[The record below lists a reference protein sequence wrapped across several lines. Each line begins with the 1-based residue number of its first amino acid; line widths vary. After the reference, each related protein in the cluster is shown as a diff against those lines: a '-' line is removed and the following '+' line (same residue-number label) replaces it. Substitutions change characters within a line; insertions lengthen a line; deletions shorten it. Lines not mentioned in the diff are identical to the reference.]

1 MRKAGSYIR
10 NGMQNEFVA
19 FGALCYAGFMT
30 EGSVSTAQGDQAATR
45 PDDAGGPRLPLTQRV
60 AGAIRDMI
68 VQDQLK
74 PGERIRER
82 ALSEVLKVSRTPLR
96 EALKLLSAEGL
107 VEILPHRGAVV
118 ANPEP
123 QEIYGKLQVLGVLE
137 SLAGELAAV
146 QATDEEIS
154 EVRALHFEMLASY
167 TRKNRLEYFKANQK
181 IHRAILSCSRNEAL
195 IETHSRIN
203 AQLYRVRYQS
213 NLRNRKWQSAIEE
226 HEDILH
232 ALEARDSGRLSA
244 LLRAHLGSTWAKV
257 SEMLGVS
264 GSE

>member
-1 MRKAGSYIR
+1 
-10 NGMQNEFVA
+10 
-19 FGALCYAGFMT
+19 MT
-30 EGSVSTAQGDQAATR
+30 DGSVSEVVTKQEISAPG
-45 PDDAGGPRLPLTQRV
+45 DAGGAKLPLTQRV

-68 VQDQLK
+68 VQDELK

-82 ALSEVLKVSRTPLR
+82 ILADGLDVSRTPLR

-118 ANPEP
+118 ANPAP
-123 QEIYGKLQVLGVLE
+123 QEIFGKLQVLGVLE

-146 QATDEEIS
+146 QATDAEIA
-154 EVRALHFEMLASY
+154 EIRALHFEMLASY

-195 IETHSRIN
+195 IETHGRIN

-213 NLRNRKWQSAIEE
+213 NLRNRKWHGAIEE
-226 HEDILH
+226 HERILQ
-232 ALEARDSGRLSA
+232 ALEARDAEGLSGI
-244 LLRAHLGSTWAKV
+244 LRTHLGSTWAKV
-257 SEMLGVS
+257 SEMLESPQV
-264 GSE
+264 E